1 MRKKRKAKK
10 FPSGIERNGVVYV
23 GSHVKS
29 SRKKQE
35 GNIYS
40 SDDFQRVCK
49 RGEKGDTYSRKKV
62 HRSVPFD
69 RKGGETMSPPP
80 ILRSVRK
87 TGFWRRPF
95 FFYIFPEYRGA

>member
-1 MRKKRKAKK
+1 M
-10 FPSGIERNGVVYV
+10 
-23 GSHVKS
+23 
-29 SRKKQE
+29 
-35 GNIYS
+35 
-40 SDDFQRVCK
+40 CK